1 MSAQHQFNPSEYSTE
16 QLDRFLFA
24 LMGRMKLHY
33 NNGVEVPKTKKQIAE
48 YLQCSVRQIIK
59 LEDAGLIKPHRMT
72 DGGDPRY
79 FASEVHERL
88 MKS

>member
-33 NNGVEVPKTKKQIAE
+33 SNGVERPMTKKLIAE
-48 YLQCSVRQIIK
+48 YLHVSEQQIDK
-59 LEDAGLIKPHRMT
+59 LEKAGVLPAHRMT

-79 FASEVHERL
+79 FASEAHARL
-88 MKS
+88 KKS

>member
-1 MSAQHQFNPSEYSTE
+1 MSAERQFNPSEYSTE

-33 NNGVEVPKTKKQIAE
+33 NNGVERPMTKKLMAE
-48 YLQCSVRQIIK
+48 YLHVSEQQIDK
-59 LEDAGLIKPHRMT
+59 LEKAGVIKSHRMT

-79 FASEVHERL
+79 FASEVFERL
-88 MKS
+88 KKG